1 MAIVLSG
8 GAVLTVNGAD
18 DFLPAADIRVEGDT
32 ISAIGAAGSLAQPGD
47 TLIDCHE
54 ALIAPGLVNVH
65 THAATAFYRGMA
77 EDRPREFWSA
87 GYAMPGQERFTVEDH
102 VFSVRAACAEFL
114 LNGVTC
120 IADRLG
126 NMDRIAPAI
135 EESGIRA
142 VVGHSLVDAPAPA
155 DWKTAHAVLERF
167 GTDPR
172 RRVFAGIA
180 PHALDTCS
188 DDLLK
193 ECARQ
198 ADRTGARVFLH
209 VAQNE
214 PEVAIVRRRGHD
226 GALACLVQTGL
237 ATSNTVAAH
246 AIYLSDAEFEAWPSC
261 GIAIAHCP
269 ASNLK
274 IEARTLPLA
283 RLVGRV
289 PIGLGTDW
297 TASNNSMDMLVEAR
311 LAALVGKMRADDPQ
325 ALPVGQMVRM
335 LTIDGARV
343 LGLDGLIGS
352 IEAGKRADLVVFD
365 ANRLET
371 TPAHDPMANLIYSM
385 GPRSVRD
392 VLVDGEML
400 VRNGKLTRDDE
411 AVLARRHRTHG
422 RPPS

>member
-8 GAVLTVNGAD
+8 GAVLTVNSAN
-18 DFLPAADIRVEGDT
+18 DFLPAADIRVESDT

-47 TLIDCHE
+47 TLIDCRE

-142 VVGHSLVDAPAPA
+142 VVGHSLVDARVPAN
-155 DWKTAHAVLERF
+155 WKTALAVLERF

-226 GALACLVQTGL
+226 GALACLVETGL

-246 AIYLSDAEFEAWPSC
+246 AIYLSDAEFEAWPSY

-392 VLVDGEML
+392 VLVDGAIL
-400 VRNGKLTRDDE
+400 VRDGKLTRDDE
-411 AVLARRHRTHG
+411 AALARRHRAHG
-422 RPPS
+422 RAPT

>member
-18 DFLPAADIRVEGDT
+18 DFLPAADIRIESDT

-47 TLIDCHE
+47 TLIDCRE

-142 VVGHSLVDAPAPA
+142 VVGHSLVDARVPAN
-155 DWKTAHAVLERF
+155 WKTALAVLERF

-226 GALACLVQTGL
+226 GALACLVETGL

-246 AIYLSDAEFEAWPSC
+246 AIYLSDAEFEAWPSY

-392 VLVDGEML
+392 VLVDGAIL
-400 VRNGKLTRDDE
+400 VRDSKLVRDDE
-411 AVLARRHRTHG
+411 AALARRHRTHG